1 MAYTLFSADVENVS
15 NLSDLPNESDGLT
28 AAQLKAV
35 FDQAGVD
42 IKTYLN
48 GTLIPELNASTAKA
62 FTVTFPSGSTTYTYT
77 STSYGLNSDSIVFCQ
92 PAEGYT
98 SLWNSCGIKC
108 SAVGTS
114 TLTFTATTAPGSDV
128 SIQVFVMN

>member
-1 MAYTLFSADVENVS
+1 MAYTLMSTDVENVS

-28 AAQLKAV
+28 AAELKAV

-42 IKTYLN
+42 IKDFIN
-48 GTLIPELNASTAKA
+48 NTLIPELDVGAAKSL
-62 FTVTFPSGSTTYTYT
+62 TVTFPSGE
-77 STSYGLNSDSIVFCQ
+77 TSYTLESSSYGFNSDSIVFAQ

-108 SAVGTS
+108 SAVDDDELS
-114 TLTFTATTAPGSDV
+114 FTADTAPDSDV
-128 SIQVFVMN
+128 SIQVVVMN